1 MLFQRSTWSQ
11 EKGRHKLSR
20 SDEVHTSSEMEDEH
34 GYEQTDRSS
43 NSGQDAPVDLAV
55 IMTQILLPFTH
66 GIDASAISYAL
77 AIAQRLQLTLVILSL
92 IRLPETPSTRK
103 PRLEDIQQSKDFL
116 EFVHHRAARQ
126 GVPIVR
132 MELYT
137 CNPVRS
143 IRALAQEMECEGIL
157 LFVQCGVGVL
167 LATEEV
173 KQLLEQESIPLYI
186 VPLLPNKGGF
196 PHLRWLTRWFSR

>member
-1 MLFQRSTWSQ
+1 LNRS
-11 EKGRHKLSR
+11 E
-20 SDEVHTSSEMEDEH
+20 EFYTSSEIEDEH
-34 GYEQTDRSS
+34 VHVQADHSS
-43 NSGQDAPVDLAV
+43 NIGQDASVDVAV

-77 AIAQRLQLTLVILSL
+77 AIAQRLQLTLVVLSL
-92 IRLPETPSTRK
+92 IRLPEAPGKRN

-137 CNPVRS
+137 CYPVRS
-143 IRALAQEMECEGIL
+143 IRALAQEMECAGIL
-157 LFVQCGVGVL
+157 LFVQRGAGVL
-167 LATEEV
+167 LATGEV

-196 PHLRWLTRWFSR
+196 PHLRWLTRWFNR

>member
-1 MLFQRSTWSQ
+1 
-11 EKGRHKLSR
+11 
-20 SDEVHTSSEMEDEH
+20 MEDEQAH
-34 GYEQTDRSS
+34 VQADHSS
-43 NSGQDAPVDLAV
+43 NSGQDASVDVAV

-77 AIAQRLQLTLVILSL
+77 AIAQRLQLTLVVLSL
-92 IRLPETPSTRK
+92 IRLPEAPGKRN

-137 CNPVRS
+137 CYPVRS
-143 IRALAQEMECEGIL
+143 IRALAQEMECAGIL
-157 LFVQCGVGVL
+157 LFVQRGAGVL
-167 LATEEV
+167 LATGEV

-196 PHLRWLTRWFSR
+196 PHLRWLTRWFNR

>member
-1 MLFQRSTWSQ
+1 
-11 EKGRHKLSR
+11 
-20 SDEVHTSSEMEDEH
+20 MEDEH

-92 IRLPETPSTRK
+92 IRLPETPGTRK

-116 EFVHHRAARQ
+116 EFVYHKAARQ
-126 GVPIVR
+126 GVPTVR
-132 MELYT
+132 VELYT
-137 CNPVRS
+137 HNPVRS
-143 IRALAQEMECEGIL
+143 IRTLAQEMECTGIL
-157 LFVQCGVGVL
+157 LFVRRGAGVL
-167 LATEEV
+167 LATSEV
-173 KQLLEQESIPLYI
+173 KQLLEEESMPLYI
-186 VPLLPNKGGF
+186 IPLLLNESNF
-196 PHLRWLTRWFSR
+196 PHPRWLSRWFNR

>member
-1 MLFQRSTWSQ
+1 
-11 EKGRHKLSR
+11 
-20 SDEVHTSSEMEDEH
+20 
-34 GYEQTDRSS
+34 
-43 NSGQDAPVDLAV
+43 
-55 IMTQILLPFTH
+55 
-66 GIDASAISYAL
+66 
-77 AIAQRLQLTLVILSL
+77 LQLTLVVLSL
-92 IRLPETPSTRK
+92 IRLPEAPGKRN

-137 CNPVRS
+137 CYPVRS
-143 IRALAQEMECEGIL
+143 IRALAQEMECAGIL
-157 LFVQCGVGVL
+157 LFVQRGAGVL
-167 LATEEV
+167 LATGEV

-196 PHLRWLTRWFSR
+196 PHLRWLTRWFNR

>member
-1 MLFQRSTWSQ
+1 
-11 EKGRHKLSR
+11 LSR
-20 SDEVHTSSEMEDEH
+20 SDEIHTSSEREDEH

-43 NSGQDAPVDLAV
+43 NSRQDAPVDPAV
-55 IMTQILLPFTH
+55 IMTQVLLPFTH

-77 AIAQRLQLTLVILSL
+77 AIAQRLQLTLVVLSL
-92 IRLPETPSTRK
+92 IRLPETSDTLN

-137 CNPVRS
+137 CHPVRS
-143 IRALAQEMECEGIL
+143 IRALAREVECAGIL
-157 LFVQCGVGVL
+157 LFVQRGAGVL

-173 KQLLEQESIPLYI
+173 KQLLEQESVPLYI
-186 VPLLPNKGGF
+186 VPLLPNEKGF
-196 PHLRWLTRWFSR
+196 PHPRWLIRWFNR